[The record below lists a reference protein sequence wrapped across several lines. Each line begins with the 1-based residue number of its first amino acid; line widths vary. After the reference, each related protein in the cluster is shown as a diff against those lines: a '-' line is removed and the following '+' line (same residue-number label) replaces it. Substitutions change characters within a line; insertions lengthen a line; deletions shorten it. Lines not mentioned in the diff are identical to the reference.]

1 MGFQYDSYASLTDS
15 GCTVNSLAD
24 SGKTLGTEIANGTAK
39 NTLSTWTLTI
49 DPDGA
54 AWDAGGYAE
63 LYFLKETGDGTFEDG
78 DGGGEDPPASALAGV
93 FLLDDRDAEQVVSLT
108 EVPLPNCDLKP
119 LLILEGGQAADGA
132 GNSLKYRSYNLE
144 DA

>member
-1 MGFQYDSYASLTDS
+1 MVLKYDSYDALADS

-24 SGKTLGTEIANGTAK
+24 SGKTLGDEIANGTSRD
-39 NTLSTWTLTI
+39 TLSTWTLTI

-54 AWDAGGYAE
+54 AWAEGGYAE

-78 DGGGEDPPASALAGV
+78 DGGGEDPPASALADV
-93 FLLDDRDAEQVVSLT
+93 FLLDNRDAEQVVSLT
-108 EVPLPNCDLKP
+108 EVPLPNCDFKP
-119 LLILEGGQAADGA
+119 LLILEGGQAADAA
-132 GNSLKYRSYNLE
+132 GNSLKYRTYDYK